1 MSESTVKR
9 SLPELLAPLLVLA
22 ATLCVLLAHPVGRWF
37 ETDLLSLFAAES
49 TGLSADVMKSLRNSV
64 TDENRR
70 TTVLVV
76 GAKDAKADPALVR
89 DAAAQTAAALEES
102 GLFAKAPAPVVRAT
116 DALRDK
122 AATLLTQERSEWIAK
137 LPRDAS
143 GRLTDEG
150 RDALL
155 AQLESGLMNPVAP
168 HWLGRDRD
176 PYGFADETL
185 LSLLQTF
192 PVREENGLLR
202 LEGEAPLYLLR
213 YDADAL
219 SAESGEGRITALLAE
234 TRAAFTEKLRAAGFT
249 PVFHATG
256 VPLFTDAIA
265 QNAQTEMNR
274 IAVLSSAL
282 VFGMAW
288 LLFGRLRTVFGTVLT
303 VSLGF
308 AVGFAAA
315 LAVFGTL
322 HLLTFVFGL
331 TLIGVAV
338 DYSLHWFCAGRV
350 APVAELLA
358 RRNRL
363 FPSLVMAALSSS
375 AGYAI
380 LAATP
385 MTGLK
390 EIAVLAGVGLPA
402 TLLFVLT
409 VLPRAPFLLPD
420 RDGFAMTALL
430 KGLARLP
437 RLTDAPR
444 VVTVALLAAVFVF
457 LATGLANVRTAGGV
471 ADLQNAPRVLVEDQ
485 KAIQE
490 YLALPSPAQ
499 FFTVTG
505 KSLDEAL
512 AAEKILLEKLR
523 GVSGIEATALSDL
536 VPDRATQEERAKR
549 FHEALDAAAPVLT
562 ELLGAAPEARPFS
575 PVTPEDWIEAGLGA
589 RVTPYLLSSEAGR
602 VVTIVRLTGVAP
614 EHLPALSA
622 VTLPN
627 VQFVNLTAVMTDEMN
642 RYRTR
647 IFEGLA
653 AGLAI
658 LTLALSL
665 RMGRHTWRAILP
677 PVLGIAAALAVLGHA
692 GQPVTLFT
700 ALALVLLLGLGVDYG
715 IFLYHQ
721 PDQPRAFAAVL
732 LSGLTSLASFGLLA
746 LSTTPALFSFGA
758 TVGTGLFVILVTA
771 PLIRRRSDTV
781 QPGTPL
787 ALPAQGGT
795 TC

>member
-1 MSESTVKR
+1 MSESTSKR
-9 SLPELLAPLLVLA
+9 SLPELIAPLFVLA
-22 ATLCVLLAHPVGRWF
+22 ATLCVLLTHPVGRWF
-37 ETDLLSLFAAES
+37 ETDLLSLFATDS
-49 TGLSADVMKSLRNSV
+49 TGLSAEVMKTLRQTV
-64 TDENRR
+64 TEENRR
-70 TTVLVV
+70 ATVLVA
-76 GAKDAKADPALVR
+76 GAKEVDADPALVR
-89 DAAAQTAAALEES
+89 EALGAAEKTLEES
-102 GLFAKAPAPVVRAT
+102 GLFTKAPAPVVRAT
-116 DALRDK
+116 EALRDK
-122 AATLLTQERSEWIAK
+122 AASLLTQTRCDEIAT
-137 LPRDAS
+137 LPRNPS
-143 GRLTDEG
+143 GALTAEG
-150 RDALL
+150 QEKLL
-155 AQLESGLMNPVAP
+155 AMLESGLMNPVAP

-185 LSLLQTF
+185 FSLFQTF
-192 PVREENGLLR
+192 PVREEDGLLR
-202 LEGEAPLYLLR
+202 LEGDAPLYLLR

-219 SAESGEGRITALLAE
+219 SAESGEGRITALLEE
-234 TRAAFTEKLRAAGFT
+234 TRAAFTEKLRAAGLT

-265 QNAQTEMNR
+265 RNAQTEMNR

-288 LLFGRLRTVFGTVLT
+288 LLFGRLRTVLGTVLT

-338 DYSLHWFCAGRV
+338 DYSLHWFCAGRA
-350 APVAELLA
+350 APVSELLK

-363 FPSLVMAALSSS
+363 LPSLVMAALSSS

-402 TLLFVLT
+402 TLIFVLT
-409 VLPRAPFLLPD
+409 ALPRAPFLLPEK
-420 RDGFAMTALL
+420 DGFAMTALL
-430 KGLARLP
+430 KVLARLP

-444 VVTVALLAAVFVF
+444 LVTIPLLAAVLVF
-457 LATGLANVRTAGGV
+457 LGTGLANVRTAGGV
-471 ADLQNAPRVLVEDQ
+471 ADLQNAPQVLIEDQ
-485 KAIQE
+485 RVVQE

-499 FFTVTG
+499 FYTVTG
-505 KSLDEAL
+505 KTLDEAL
-512 AAEKILLEKLR
+512 LAEKTLLAKLR
-523 GVSGIEATALSDL
+523 GIAGIEATALSDL
-536 VPDRATQEERAKR
+536 VPDRATQEERAER
-549 FHEALDAAAPVLT
+549 FNEALDAAAPFLA

-589 RVTPYLLSSEAGR
+589 RVTPYLLSSEAGH
-602 VVTIVRLTGVAP
+602 VVTVVRLAGVVP

-622 VTLPN
+622 IVLPN
-627 VQFVNLTAVMTDEMN
+627 VQFVNLTSVMTDEMN

-677 PVLGIAAALAVLGHA
+677 PLLGIAAALAVLGHV

-781 QPGTPL
+781 QPGTPRT
-787 ALPAQGGT
+787 LPAQGGT
-795 TC
+795 SC

>member
-1 MSESTVKR
+1 MSESTPKR
-9 SLPELLAPLLVLA
+9 SSPELLAPVLVLA
-22 ATLCVLLAHPVGRWF
+22 AALCVLLTHPVGRWF
-37 ETDLLSLFAAES
+37 ETDLLSLFAPES
-49 TGLSADVMKSLRNSV
+49 TELSADVMKTLRNTV
-64 TDENRR
+64 TDESRR
-70 TTVLVV
+70 TTVFVV
-76 GAKDAKADPALVR
+76 GTKDAKVDPAIVR
-89 DAAAQTAAALEES
+89 DAVAETTETLEES
-102 GLFAKAPAPVVRAT
+102 GLFTKAPAPVVRAT

-122 AATLLTQERSEWIAK
+122 ASALLTRERSEWIAK
-137 LPRDAS
+137 LSRDAS
-143 GRLTDEG
+143 GHLTQEG

-155 AQLESGLMNPVAP
+155 AQLESGLLNPVAP

-176 PYGFADETL
+176 PYGFAGETL
-185 LSLLQTF
+185 FSLFQTF
-192 PVREENGLLR
+192 PVREEDGLLR
-202 LEGEAPLYLLR
+202 LEGDAPLYLLR

-219 SAESGEGRITALLAE
+219 SAESGEGRITALLEE
-234 TRAAFTEKLRAAGFT
+234 TRAAFTEKLRAAGLT

-265 QNAQTEMNR
+265 RNAQTEMNR

-288 LLFGRLRTVFGTVLT
+288 LLFGRLRTVLGTVLT

-338 DYSLHWFCAGRV
+338 DYSLHWFCAGRA
-350 APVAELLA
+350 APVSELLK

-363 FPSLVMAALSSS
+363 LPSLVMAALSSS

-402 TLLFVLT
+402 TLIFVLT
-409 VLPRAPFLLPD
+409 ALPRAPFLLPEK
-420 RDGFAMTALL
+420 DGFAMTALL
-430 KGLARLP
+430 KVLARLP

-444 VVTVALLAAVFVF
+444 LVTIPLLAAVLVF
-457 LATGLANVRTAGGV
+457 LGTGLANVRTAGGV
-471 ADLQNAPRVLVEDQ
+471 ADLQNAPQVLIEDQ
-485 KAIQE
+485 RVVQE

-499 FFTVTG
+499 FYTVTG
-505 KSLDEAL
+505 KTLDEAL
-512 AAEKILLEKLR
+512 LAEKTLLSKLR
-523 GVSGIEATALSDL
+523 GVSGIEATALSDV
-536 VPDRATQEERAKR
+536 VPDRATQAERAAC
-549 FHEALDAAAPVLT
+549 FYEALDAAAPLLT

-589 RVTPYLLSSEAGR
+589 RVTPYLLSSEAGY
-602 VVTIVRLTGVAP
+602 VVTVVRLAGVVP

-622 VTLPN
+622 IVLPN
-627 VQFVNLTAVMTDEMN
+627 VQFVNLTSVMTDEMN

-677 PVLGIAAALAVLGHA
+677 PLLGIAAALAVLGHV

-758 TVGTGLFVILVTA
+758 TVGTGLFVILVMA

-787 ALPAQGGT
+787 TLPAQGGT
-795 TC
+795 SC

>member
-122 AATLLTQERSEWIAK
+122 AAVLLTKERSEWIAK

-234 TRAAFTEKLRAAGFT
+234 TRAAFTEKLRAAGLT

-437 RLTDAPR
+437 RLTDAPH

-457 LATGLANVRTAGGV
+457 LATGFANVRTAGGV

-536 VPDRATQEERAKR
+536 VPDCATQEERAKR

-602 VVTIVRLTGVAP
+602 VVTVVRLSGVAP

-622 VTLPN
+622 VSLPN
-627 VQFVNLTAVMTDEMN
+627 VQFVNLTAVMTGEMN

>member
-1 MSESTVKR
+1 MSESTPKR

-89 DAAAQTAAALEES
+89 DAAAQTAATLEES

-192 PVREENGLLR
+192 PVREENGRLR

-234 TRAAFTEKLRAAGFT
+234 TRAAFTEKLRAAGLT

-602 VVTIVRLTGVAP
+602 VVTVVRLAGVAP

-622 VTLPN
+622 ITLPN

-677 PVLGIAAALAVLGHA
+677 PVFGIAAALAVLGHA

>member
-1 MSESTVKR
+1 MSESTPKR
-9 SLPELLAPLLVLA
+9 SSPELLAPVLVLA
-22 ATLCVLLAHPVGRWF
+22 AALCVLLTHPVGRWF
-37 ETDLLSLFAAES
+37 ETDLLSLFAPES
-49 TGLSADVMKSLRNSV
+49 TELSADVMKTLRNTV
-64 TDENRR
+64 TDESRR
-70 TTVLVV
+70 TTVFVV
-76 GAKDAKADPALVR
+76 GTKDAKVDPAIVR
-89 DAAAQTAAALEES
+89 DAVAETTETLEES
-102 GLFAKAPAPVVRAT
+102 GLFTKAPAPVVRAT

-122 AATLLTQERSEWIAK
+122 ASALLTRERSEWIAK
-137 LPRDAS
+137 LSRDAS
-143 GRLTDEG
+143 GHLTQEG

-155 AQLESGLMNPVAP
+155 AQLESGLLNPVAP

-185 LSLLQTF
+185 FSLFQTF
-192 PVREENGLLR
+192 PVREEDGLLR
-202 LEGEAPLYLLR
+202 LEGGAPLYLLR

-219 SAESGEGRITALLAE
+219 SAESGEGRITALLEE
-234 TRAAFTEKLRAAGFT
+234 TRAAFTEKLRAAGLT

-265 QNAQTEMNR
+265 RNAQTEMNR

-288 LLFGRLRTVFGTVLT
+288 LLFGRLRTVLGTVLT

-338 DYSLHWFCAGRV
+338 DYSLHWFCAGRT
-350 APVAELLA
+350 APVSELLA

-409 VLPRAPFLLPD
+409 VLPRAPFLLPEK
-420 RDGFAMTALL
+420 DGFAMAALL
-430 KGLARLP
+430 KGLARL
-437 RLTDAPR
+437 PR
-444 VVTVALLAAVFVF
+444 VVTVALLAAVCLF
-457 LATGLANVRTAGGV
+457 LGTGLANFRTAGGV
-471 ADLQNAPRVLVEDQ
+471 ADLQNAPRVLVEAQ

-499 FFTVTG
+499 FYTVTG
-505 KSLDEAL
+505 KTLDEAL
-512 AAEKILLEKLR
+512 LAEKTLLSKLR
-523 GVSGIEATALSDL
+523 GVSGIEATALSDV
-536 VPDRATQEERAKR
+536 VPDRATQAERAAR
-549 FHEALDAAAPVLT
+549 FYEALDAAAPFLA

-589 RVTPYLLSSEAGR
+589 RVTPFLLTSETGK
-602 VVTIVRLTGVAP
+602 VVTVVRLSGVAP
-614 EHLPALSA
+614 EHLP
-622 VTLPN
+622 TLQSLCGPG
-627 VQFVNLTAVMTDEMN
+627 VHFVNLTALMTDEMN
-642 RYRTR
+642 RYRTL

-758 TVGTGLFVILVTA
+758 TVGTGLFVILATA

-781 QPGTPL
+781 QPGTPRT
-787 ALPAQGGT
+787 LPAQGGT
-795 TC
+795 SC

>member
-1 MSESTVKR
+1 MSESTSKR
-9 SLPELLAPLLVLA
+9 SLPELIAPLFVLA
-22 ATLCVLLAHPVGRWF
+22 ATLCVLLTHPVGRWF
-37 ETDLLSLFAAES
+37 ETDLLSLFATDS
-49 TGLSADVMKSLRNSV
+49 TGLSAEVMKTLRQTV
-64 TDENRR
+64 TEENRR
-70 TTVLVV
+70 ATVLVA
-76 GAKDAKADPALVR
+76 GAKEVDADPALVR
-89 DAAAQTAAALEES
+89 EALGAAEKTLEES
-102 GLFAKAPAPVVRAT
+102 GLFTKAPAPVVRAT
-116 DALRDK
+116 EALRDK
-122 AATLLTQERSEWIAK
+122 AASLLTQTRCDEIAT
-137 LPRDAS
+137 LPRNPS
-143 GRLTDEG
+143 GALTAEG
-150 RDALL
+150 QEKLL
-155 AQLESGLMNPVAP
+155 AMLESGLMNPVAP

-185 LSLLQTF
+185 FSLLQTF
-192 PVREENGLLR
+192 PVREESGFLR
-202 LEGEAPLYLLR
+202 LEGDAPLYLLR
-213 YDADAL
+213 FDADAL
-219 SAESGEGRITALLAE
+219 SAESGEGRITALLEE
-234 TRAAFTEKLRAAGFT
+234 TRTAFSEKLRAAGLT

-288 LLFGRLRTVFGTVLT
+288 LLFGRLRTVVGTVLT

-308 AVGFAAA
+308 AVGFAAS
-315 LAVFGTL
+315 LGVFGTL

-338 DYSLHWFCAGRV
+338 DYSLHWFCAGHA
-350 APVAELLA
+350 APVSELLK

-385 MTGLK
+385 MTGLR

-409 VLPRAPFLLPD
+409 VLPRAPFLLPEK
-420 RDGFAMTALL
+420 DGPAMRALL
-430 KGLARLP
+430 NGLARLP

-444 VVTVALLAAVFVF
+444 FATVLIAAAVLIF
-457 LATGLANVRTAGGV
+457 LVAGLSNLRTAGGA
-471 ADLQNAPRVLVEDQ
+471 ADLQNAPRVLVDDQ
-485 KAIQE
+485 QAIQQ

-499 FFTVTG
+499 FYTVTG
-505 KSLDEAL
+505 KTLDEAL
-512 AAEKILLEKLR
+512 RTEKELLARLSS
-523 GVSGIEATALSDL
+523 VPGIRATALSQI
-536 VPDRATQEERAKR
+536 VPDRATQEERAWR
-549 FHEALDAAAPVLT
+549 FNEALKAAAPVLT
-562 ELLGAAPEARPFS
+562 ELLGAAPAARPFAA
-575 PVTPEDWIEAGLGA
+575 VTPDDWIEAGLGA
-589 RVTPYLLSSEAGR
+589 RVTPFLPASDGDG
-602 VVTIVRLTGVAP
+602 VVTVVRLSGVTP
-614 EHLPALSA
+614 KHLPALTA
-622 VTLPN
+622 VALPN
-627 VQFVNLTAVMTDEMN
+627 VHFVNLTALMTDEMN
-642 RYRTR
+642 RYRTL

-665 RMGRHTWRAILP
+665 RMGRHTWRAVLP
-677 PVLGIAAALAVLGHA
+677 PVLGIAAALATLGIA

-758 TVGTGLFVILVTA
+758 TVGTGLFVILATA

-781 QPGTPL
+781 QPGTPRT
-787 ALPAQGGT
+787 LPAQGGT
-795 TC
+795 SC

>member
-1 MSESTVKR
+1 M
-9 SLPELLAPLLVLA
+9 LA
-22 ATLCVLLAHPVGRWF
+22 ATLCVLFTHPVGRWF

-137 LPRDAS
+137 LPRDVS

-202 LEGEAPLYLLR
+202 LEGDAPLYLLR

-234 TRAAFTEKLRAAGFT
+234 TRAAFTEKLCAAGLT

-575 PVTPEDWIEAGLGA
+575 PGTPEDWIEAGLGA

-602 VVTIVRLTGVAP
+602 VVTVVRLAGVAP

-622 VTLPN
+622 ITLPN

-746 LSTTPALFSFGA
+746 LSTPPALFSFGA

>member
-1 MSESTVKR
+1 MSESTAKR

-22 ATLCVLLAHPVGRWF
+22 ATLCVLFTHPVGRWF

-76 GAKDAKADPALVR
+76 GAKDAKANPALVR
-89 DAAAQTAAALEES
+89 DAATQTAAALEES

-122 AATLLTQERSEWIAK
+122 AAVLLTKERSEWIAK

-234 TRAAFTEKLRAAGFT
+234 TRATFTEKLRAAGLT

-338 DYSLHWFCAGRV
+338 DYSLHWFCAGRA
-350 APVAELLA
+350 APVAELLN

-409 VLPRAPFLLPD
+409 VLPRAPFLLPEKD
-420 RDGFAMTALL
+420 CFAMTALL

-444 VVTVALLAAVFVF
+444 VVTVALLAAALVF
-457 LATGLANVRTAGGV
+457 LATGFANLRTAGGV

-499 FFTVTG
+499 FCTVTG
-505 KSLDEAL
+505 KTLDEAL
-512 AAEKILLEKLR
+512 AAEKVLLEKLR
-523 GVSGIEATALSDL
+523 AVSGIEATALSDL

-549 FHEALDAAAPVLT
+549 FQEALDASAPVLT
-562 ELLGAAPEARPFS
+562 ELLGAAPESRPFS

-602 VVTIVRLTGVAP
+602 VVTIVRLAGVAP

-647 IFEGLA
+647 IFEGLS

>member
-22 ATLCVLLAHPVGRWF
+22 ATLCVLFTHPVGRWF

-202 LEGEAPLYLLR
+202 LESDAPLYLLR

-234 TRAAFTEKLRAAGFT
+234 TRAAFTEKLRAAGLT

-602 VVTIVRLTGVAP
+602 VVTVVRLAGVAP

-677 PVLGIAAALAVLGHA
+677 PVFGIAAALAVLGHA

>member
-1 MSESTVKR
+1 MSESTAKR

-22 ATLCVLLAHPVGRWF
+22 ATLCVLLTHPVGRWF

-70 TTVLVV
+70 TTVFVV
-76 GAKDAKADPALVR
+76 GAKDAKADPTLVR
-89 DAAAQTAAALEES
+89 DVAAQSAAALEES
-102 GLFAKAPAPVVRAT
+102 GLFTKAPAPVVRAT

-122 AATLLTQERSEWIAK
+122 ASALLTRERSEWIAK
-137 LPRDAS
+137 LSRDAS
-143 GRLTDEG
+143 GHLTQEG

-155 AQLESGLMNPVAP
+155 AQLESGLLNPVAP

-185 LSLLQTF
+185 FSLFQTF
-192 PVREENGLLR
+192 PVREEDGLLR
-202 LEGEAPLYLLR
+202 LEGDAPLYLLR

-219 SAESGEGRITALLAE
+219 SAESGEGRITALLEE
-234 TRAAFTEKLRAAGFT
+234 TRAAFTEKLREGRT

-288 LLFGRLRTVFGTVLT
+288 LLFGRLRTVLGTVLT

-338 DYSLHWFCAGRV
+338 DYSLHWFCAGRA
-350 APVAELLA
+350 APVSELLK

-363 FPSLVMAALSSS
+363 LPSLVMAALSSS

-402 TLLFVLT
+402 TLIFVLT
-409 VLPRAPFLLPD
+409 ALPRAPFLLPEK
-420 RDGFAMTALL
+420 DGFAMTALL
-430 KGLARLP
+430 KVLARLP

-444 VVTVALLAAVFVF
+444 LVTIPLLAAVLVF
-457 LATGLANVRTAGGV
+457 LGTGLANVRTAGGV
-471 ADLQNAPRVLVEDQ
+471 ADLQNAPQVLIEDQ
-485 KAIQE
+485 RVVQE

-499 FFTVTG
+499 FYTVTG
-505 KSLDEAL
+505 KTLDEAL
-512 AAEKILLEKLR
+512 LAEKTLLAKLR
-523 GVSGIEATALSDL
+523 GIAGIEATALSDL
-536 VPDRATQEERAKR
+536 VPDRATQEERAER
-549 FHEALDAAAPVLT
+549 FNEALDAAAPFLA

-589 RVTPYLLSSEAGR
+589 RVTPYLLSSEAGH
-602 VVTIVRLTGVAP
+602 VVTVVRLAGVVP

-622 VTLPN
+622 IVLPN
-627 VQFVNLTAVMTDEMN
+627 VQFVNLTSVMTDEMN

-647 IFEGLA
+647 IFGGLA

-677 PVLGIAAALAVLGHA
+677 PLLGIAAALAVLGHV

-787 ALPAQGGT
+787 TLPAQGGT
-795 TC
+795 SC

>member
-22 ATLCVLLAHPVGRWF
+22 ATLCVLFTHPVGRWF

-137 LPRDAS
+137 LPRDVS

-176 PYGFADETL
+176 PYSFADETL

-202 LEGEAPLYLLR
+202 LEGDAPLYLLR

-234 TRAAFTEKLRAAGFT
+234 TRAAFTEKLCAAGLT

-409 VLPRAPFLLPD
+409 VLPRAPFLLPEKD
-420 RDGFAMTALL
+420 CFAMTALL

-444 VVTVALLAAVFVF
+444 VVTVALLAAALVF
-457 LATGLANVRTAGGV
+457 LATGFANLRTAGGV

-512 AAEKILLEKLR
+512 AAEKVLLEKLR
-523 GVSGIEATALSDL
+523 AVSGIEATALSDL

-549 FHEALDAAAPVLT
+549 FQEALDAAAPVLT

-575 PVTPEDWIEAGLGA
+575 PVTPEDWIVAGLGA

-602 VVTIVRLTGVAP
+602 VVTVVRLAGVAP

-622 VTLPN
+622 VSLPN

-787 ALPAQGGT
+787 TLPAQGGT